1 VERDPA
7 SSVVHLKGW
16 LMKQKHGKFKL
27 FQKRYFVLFDDELR
41 YYKTQVDISL
51 FYILYMS

>member
-1 VERDPA
+1 
-7 SSVVHLKGW
+7 
-16 LMKQKHGKFKL
+16 MKQKHGKFKL